1 MSTYTFVIGSMD
13 DFNFLED
20 LMDYVDQ
27 EGADGNL
34 NYSVFDF
41 DEPAEIPEDTALMIG
56 RGMAFSDGWSLDDS
70 FSFMVKGTLDED
82 SLSGSGEVQNH
93 DLWEIK

>member
-1 MSTYTFVIGSMD
+1 MSTYTFIIGSMD
-13 DFNFLED
+13 DFNFIED

-27 EGADGNL
+27 EGTDGDL

-41 DEPAEIPEDTALMIG
+41 DEPAEIPEDIALMIG
-56 RGMAFSDGWSLDDS
+56 RGMAFSEGWTLDDS

-82 SLSGSGEVQNH
+82 SLSDGDEVQNH
-93 DLWEIK
+93 DLWEIE